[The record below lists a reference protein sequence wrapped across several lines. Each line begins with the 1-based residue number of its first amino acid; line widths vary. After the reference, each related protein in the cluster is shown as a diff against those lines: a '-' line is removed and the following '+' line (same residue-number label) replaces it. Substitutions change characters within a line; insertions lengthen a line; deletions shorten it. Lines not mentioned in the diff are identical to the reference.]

1 MEHDSPSEPDN
12 QEDRIS
18 CRFTTDGK
26 YSTRSA
32 YETQFAG
39 SFADYEWQQ
48 LWTAKVDNK
57 CKISLGFS
65 YKRSYGQLLE

>member
-12 QEDRIS
+12 QEDKIS

-32 YETQFAG
+32 YEIQFAG
-39 SFADYEWQQ
+39 QQ